1 MREIDV
7 PLNNVPLQTNDGA
20 GRITRTSSASGDGS
34 AQQQQPDQQ
43 SPPPEKSRETA
54 ERTPS
59 HETAVTIATSLSN
72 LEAGSRIS
80 ADYQGIDGE
89 DRPLIVSETG
99 TYVVN
104 YDPKYQPEIDK
115 LTKDVALTVQIIKL
129 DRQIEARLVFNDPA
143 PVSPATPPISIPVT
157 LELVGLGSQPPQA
170 RPEQTNVPLEQ
181 QTISYQDLYRAE
193 HIARDSAAK
202 LKDLPLPG
210 VAPNYNLY
218 EKAVPRQ
225 EGPAIIQSATIAGN
239 ALIVQEQTARA
250 TTITTTTAEI
260 AAVKPTPKM
269 VNMDSILHKD
279 TLATVI
285 KQLPRAEINLPDIVR
300 RQLAPAGPLDGLVA
314 GKSFTLRIQS
324 IAPPDARK
332 ENSPPVAGKSANPI
346 PQSVLSGIVI
356 APGKEVQQPLIQ
368 KPDSPTIPRAQS
380 RYPDSYVASSPRS
393 ASAQS
398 DYKTLYVATP
408 VSVIKFQSP
417 IELEPGTV
425 INFSLPDGG
434 AKEGAV
440 PPAPT
445 GQPTGDIATAPPQAA
460 VKAAVPPMALAP
472 QPLADLVQ
480 NWQALS
486 QIISVLPM
494 NDGSTIAHMMGN
506 RVPTIQ
512 NPGQMTSGM
521 VFFLAAMGASNPAR
535 IWLGPQVSEQLEK
548 AGQAKLLGLL
558 DQDMRR
564 IFRLGRETPAN
575 DWRPLLVPLQVGGD
589 ISAIPVLIR
598 HITDDDGKRGAQDGA
613 EDGEAETSSTRF
625 IVELELSQFGLLQVD
640 GLLAEKKLNIIIRSV
655 IILPPEMKNR
665 LTGLFTTALEI
676 SGYSGD
682 LQFRENS
689 PPELSVSTIINQK
702 IHMFRA

>member
-20 GRITRTSSASGDGS
+20 GRITRTSSASGDSS
-34 AQQQQPDQQ
+34 AEQQQPDQQ

-54 ERTPS
+54 ERAPG
-59 HETAVTIATSLSN
+59 HETAVTISASLSN

-80 ADYQGIDGE
+80 AEFKGIDGE
-89 DRPLIVSETG
+89 DRPLIVSETR

-115 LTKDVALTVQIIKL
+115 LTKDTALEVQIIKL
-129 DRQIEARLVFNDPA
+129 DRQIEARLVFNDPVPA
-143 PVSPATPPISIPVT
+143 SPAMPPVSIPVT

-170 RPEQTNVPLEQ
+170 RPEQANVPLEQ
-181 QTISYQDLYRAE
+181 QTISYKDLYRAE
-193 HIARDSAAK
+193 NIARDSAAK
-202 LKDLPLPG
+202 LKDMPLLG

-225 EGPAIIQSATIAGN
+225 DGPAIIQSATIAGN
-239 ALIVQEQTARA
+239 ALIVQEQSVRA
-250 TTITTTTAEI
+250 STITAEI
-260 AAVKPTPKM
+260 PTVKNARQAV
-269 VNMDSILHKD
+269 NLDSIIDKD

-285 KQLPRAEINLPDIVR
+285 KQLPGAEINLPAIVR
-300 RQLAPAGPLDGLVA
+300 RQLAPAGPLDSLAVGQN
-314 GKSFTLRIQS
+314 FTLSIQS

-332 ENSPPVAGKSANPI
+332 ESSPATQPAPVAE
-346 PQSVLSGIVI
+346 SVLSGIVI
-356 APGKEVQQPLIQ
+356 APGKVVQQPLTQ
-368 KPDSPTIPRAQS
+368 KPDSPTIPRAQN
-380 RYPDSYVASSPRS
+380 RYPASYVALSRRQESP
-393 ASAQS
+393 QN

-408 VSVIKFQSP
+408 VSVFKFQSP

-425 INFSLPDGG
+425 INFSLPDVG
-434 AKEGAV
+434 AKEGAIAQT
-440 PPAPT
+440 PPSP
-445 GQPTGDIATAPPQAA
+445 PTGDVAAPPQPA
-460 VKAAVPPMALAP
+460 VTVTNSPPAILPP

-480 NWQALS
+480 NWQSLS
-486 QIISVLPM
+486 QIMSVLPM
-494 NDGSTIAHMMGN
+494 NDGSSIAHMMGN

-564 IFRLGRETPAN
+564 IFQLGRETPAN
-575 DWRPLLVPLQVGGD
+575 DWRPVLVPLQVGGD

-598 HITDDDGKRGAQDGA
+598 QIMD
-613 EDGEAETSSTRF
+613 EDGQGQDEPGDGDKKAAATRF

-640 GLLAEKKLNIIIRSV
+640 GLLAEKKLNIIIRSA
-655 IILPPEMKNR
+655 IILPSEMKSR

-682 LQFRENS
+682 LQFREKS

>member
-7 PLNNVPLQTNDGA
+7 PLNNVPLQTGDGA
-20 GRITRTSSASGDGS
+20 VRVTRTSSASDDSS

-43 SPPPEKSRETA
+43 SQSPEKPRETA

-59 HETAVTIATSLSN
+59 HETAVTIAASLSN

-104 YDPKYQPEIDK
+104 YDSKYQPEIDK
-115 LTKDVALTVQIIKL
+115 LTKETALTVQIIKL
-129 DRQIEARLVFNDPA
+129 DRQIEARLVFDDPVPAKA
-143 PVSPATPPISIPVT
+143 PAPPISIPVT
-157 LELVGLGSQPPQA
+157 LELVGLGSQTPQA

-181 QTISYQDLYRAE
+181 QTVSYQDLYRAE
-193 HIARDSAAK
+193 NIARDSAAK

-210 VAPNYNLY
+210 VVPNYNLY

-239 ALIVQEQTARA
+239 ALIVQEQTARV
-250 TTITTTTAEI
+250 TTITTTTAET
-260 AAVKPTPKM
+260 AAVKPAPKLA
-269 VNMDSILHKD
+269 NLDSILHKN

-300 RQLAPAGPLDGLVA
+300 RQLSPAGPLDGLVA
-314 GKSFTLRIQS
+314 GKNFTLRIQS

-332 ENSPPVAGKSANPI
+332 EDSPPTAGKPANPI
-346 PQSVLSGIVI
+346 VQSTLSGIVI
-356 APGKEVQQPLIQ
+356 APGKEVQQPLAQ
-368 KPDSPTIPRAQS
+368 KADSPPIPRAQS
-380 RYPDSYVASSPRS
+380 RYPESYVTSSPRP

-434 AKEGAV
+434 AKEGAIPSV
-440 PPAPT
+440 PS
-445 GQPTGDIATAPPQAA
+445 GQPTGETVSARSQVGAQAPVLP
-460 VKAAVPPMALAP
+460 VPMAP
-472 QPLADLVQ
+472 QPLGDLVQ

-494 NDGSTIAHMMGN
+494 TDGSTIAHMMGN

-598 HITDDDGKRGAQDGA
+598 HITDDDGQGGAQDGA
-613 EDGEAETSSTRF
+613 GDDDEKTSSTRF

-640 GLLAEKKLNIIIRSV
+640 GLLAEKKLNIIIRSA

-665 LTGLFTTALEI
+665 LTGLFITALEI